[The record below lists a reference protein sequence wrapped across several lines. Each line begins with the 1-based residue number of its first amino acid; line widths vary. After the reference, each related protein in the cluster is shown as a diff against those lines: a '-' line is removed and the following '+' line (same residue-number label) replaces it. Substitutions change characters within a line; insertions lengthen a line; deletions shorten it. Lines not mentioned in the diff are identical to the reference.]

1 MGGSGKQKALALIG
15 DRLLDLKLYES
26 LYVAGEEREGWMTQ
40 KRSMLVSN
48 ENLSRYGSDMLIPSI
63 LSRKEYNLLSTH
75 EKGTVVE
82 AYIGALY
89 VQEGYTIPRVLT
101 NLVNKI
107 ISTLQS
113 YFNIDDHISSLS
125 SSSTLPASSL
135 SSSSSALTITNS
147 SATSSSS
154 ALPTQSTLFLKSQY
168 KPPADRKKA
177 KSTLLEVLQKR
188 GVTKATNFFTTWSI
202 ENPNFPPFISKF
214 EPNFDLI
221 HCNLPDPGP
230 VIGEICP
237 SKKEA
242 EESVATKVLQF
253 FRERELMVFAPPE
266 KRALLSSASL
276 NPPSLPEQVAAITEK
291 YSLNGDSNTPSPT
304 YSTLEIDQ
312 GVVIHIVTGGSVDE
326 ILEKSRED
334 AASGTSAIA
343 SPEDLP
349 DSLSLPEEF
358 KNPHK
363 RLLDPK
369 QWHLCTSDS
378 LVSIPTNNTSTIPST
393 SLSSSSSSLTIY
405 DGPYQK
411 KFRPSTSSDGLTGT
425 TIAEETEEGEI
436 VMEELEIN
444 EAIAREREEE
454 NRKIKENLIA
464 LRKARAMAEKKKVEN
479 FRKYA
484 TRKRE

>member
-1 MGGSGKQKALALIG
+1 VESPKL
-15 DRLLDLKLYES
+15 RLS
-26 LYVAGEEREGWMTQ
+26 LP
-40 KRSMLVSN
+40 L
-48 ENLSRYGSDMLIPSI
+48 
-63 LSRKEYNLLSTH
+63 
-75 EKGTVVE
+75 
-82 AYIGALY
+82 GALR
-89 VQEGYTIPRVLT
+89 T
-101 NLVNKI
+101 
-107 ISTLQS
+107 
-113 YFNIDDHISSLS
+113 
-125 SSSTLPASSL
+125 
-135 SSSSSALTITNS
+135 
-147 SATSSSS
+147 
-154 ALPTQSTLFLKSQY
+154 
-168 KPPADRKKA
+168 
-177 KSTLLEVLQKR
+177 
-188 GVTKATNFFTTWSI
+188 
-202 ENPNFPPFISKF
+202 
-214 EPNFDLI
+214 NFDLI

-393 SLSSSSSSLTIY
+393 SLSSSSSSITIY